1 MPSLRY
7 QKWSK
12 SYSTGLLK
20 LKRKSQETWIKKK
33 CIKDEDNKISVFV
46 MEQEDVRNNDCS
58 KK

>member
-46 MEQEDVRNNDCS
+46 MEQEY
-58 KK
+58 KTL